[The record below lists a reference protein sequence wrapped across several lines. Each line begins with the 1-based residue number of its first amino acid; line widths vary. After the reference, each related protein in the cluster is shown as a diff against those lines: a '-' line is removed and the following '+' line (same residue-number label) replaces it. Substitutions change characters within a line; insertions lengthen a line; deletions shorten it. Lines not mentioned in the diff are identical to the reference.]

1 MYDGRSKLDRYY
13 TIHNNVVADRLKK
26 LMTRRVILEIVS
38 CVLLFSIYV
47 RMSVC
52 TRYVCKYVIQE
63 MRKLKSP
70 AKLSNDNNNNMG
82 LSVLV
87 LRSSGCY

>member
-13 TIHNNVVADRLKK
+13 TIHNNVVVDRLKK

-47 RMSVC
+47 RMCVLG
-52 TRYVCKYVIQE
+52 TYVIQE

-70 AKLSNDNNNNMG
+70 AKLSNNNNMS

-87 LRSSGCY
+87 YARVVASSS